1 MSYRVNIYVMNIS
14 TVHHDLVC
22 QGPRVPSPT
31 YNLGFRLLGE
41 QLLQRRAG
49 LGQICPHSLREV
61 RNVKSISASLEPF
74 KCRGNLKIVFW
85 KLLSRLLQL
94 VHWRQSEQR
103 ILKSFNLNI
112 KSHLFW
118 SVSRALPCWAVFKLG
133 PELSSPTS
141 PLPAAWLDTEKN
153 KNQLL

>member
-1 MSYRVNIYVMNIS
+1 MNIS
-14 TVHHDLVC
+14 TVHHNLVC

-74 KCRGNLKIVFW
+74 KCRYNLKIVFW

-94 VHWRQSEQR
+94 VHWRQSEQKSLKVSIW
-103 ILKSFNLNI
+103 ILSLTC
-112 KSHLFW
+112 SG
-118 SVSRALPCWAVFKLG
+118 PCRGLSLAG
-133 PELSSPTS
+133 LSSSS
-141 PLPAAWLDTEKN
+141 P
-153 KNQLL
+153 QSCLLQPLHYQRLGLIKRKIIINFSNPKTLTC